1 MAEFVEQRMEE
12 MMNEVEQME
21 RVNLLQ
27 VEEVRELI
35 RKRKQFEYKLQK
47 RTKVKEDFLE
57 YIQYESNL
65 LKLLEIR
72 RESTGYHHKQAEIED
87 SVKNR

>member
-27 VEEVRELI
+27 V
-35 RKRKQFEYKLQK
+35 KRFEG
-47 RTKVKEDFLE
+47 
-57 YIQYESNL
+57 
-65 LKLLEIR
+65 LKAFNQVHDQLF
-72 RESTGYHHKQAEIED
+72 
-87 SVKNR
+87 N

>member
-27 VEEVRELI
+27 VKSFQIKVGNCKNADHPLSC
-35 RKRKQFEYKLQK
+35 QFWMC
-47 RTKVKEDFLE
+47 
-57 YIQYESNL
+57 
-65 LKLLEIR
+65 
-72 RESTGYHHKQAEIED
+72 
-87 SVKNR
+87 

>member
-27 VEEVRELI
+27 VKSFQHLNEWV
-35 RKRKQFEYKLQK
+35 
-47 RTKVKEDFLE
+47 T
-57 YIQYESNL
+57 
-65 LKLLEIR
+65 
-72 RESTGYHHKQAEIED
+72 
-87 SVKNR
+87 